1 MSNNIPIMSKEYYM
15 DIVAD
20 FLREH
25 HKGMTEETIQEIA
38 ESRAKLFI
46 MQMEE
51 SSDPMMDKE
60 VFYQLMLEF

>member
-25 HKGMTEETIQEIA
+25 HEGMTAEEIQEIA
-38 ESRAKLFI
+38 DYRTRTFI
-46 MQMEE
+46 DRMEN
-51 SSDPMMDKE
+51 SKNSMMDKE
-60 VFYQLMLEF
+60 FFYQEMLEF